1 MNMHGLKQLLVLA
14 LAGSGLACVC
24 TAYGHKDGAVD
35 TKATEAVCIYALGH
49 LVNAGTSR
57 VQEPAIMF
65 STTGVTEPLG
75 VTVTFRVSGPL
86 VGKINMGV
94 HVN

>member
-1 MNMHGLKQLLVLA
+1 MNPYGPRIAGAAQPYQSFLAADMNMHGLKQLLVLA
-14 LAGSGLACVC
+14 LAGSGLACEHH
-24 TAYGHKDGAVD
+24 AYSVK
-35 TKATEAVCIYALGH
+35 
-49 LVNAGTSR
+49 
-57 VQEPAIMF
+57 EPAIMF